1 MMMIMVEITATFCKH
16 DTFVQS
22 QFYEKKN
29 FKLAFRVKI
38 AMPTVYYHTY
48 MCLVDTVYS
57 INFGRI
63 VKTKT

>member
-22 QFYEKKN
+22 QIYDF
-29 FKLAFRVKI
+29 FLKLAFRVKI
-38 AMPTVYYHTY
+38 AMPTAYYHTY

-57 INFGRI
+57 IHFGRI